1 MMGQMTQVQGRVRAA
16 ALPLEERRSAIV
28 AATLPLFLD
37 QGGAVT
43 TREIA
48 QAAGIAEGTIFRVF
62 PDKKS
67 LLMAAAEEAINPS
80 GGQELFD
87 KAMAD
92 VTDLRDQIVL
102 SAQRVLDRML
112 LTMSVMVAVRPHL
125 IQAFHEDPESK
136 KHMGPPAF
144 VLKAQEDLHRRL
156 TRLFEPHRGE
166 LAVEP
171 DVPATALRSLIF
183 GASRP
188 ELGMKAVLTADQIAD
203 IVLGGVLRRDS

>member
-1 MMGQMTQVQGRVRAA
+1 M
-16 ALPLEERRSAIV
+16 PPDDRRKAIV
-28 AATLPLFLD
+28 TALVPLLVER
-37 QGGAVT
+37 GGEVT

-87 KAMAD
+87 NAMAGA
-92 VTDLRDQIVL
+92 TDLRGQIVL
-102 SAQRVLDRML
+102 AAQRVLDRML

-125 IQAFHEDPESK
+125 IQAFHEDEHSK

-144 VLKAQEDLHRRL
+144 VLKAQEDLHHRL
-156 TRLFEPHRGE
+156 TGLFEPHRDE

-171 DVPATALRSLIF
+171 EVAATALRSLIF

-203 IVLGGVLRRDS
+203 IVLGGVLRRDA

>member
-1 MMGQMTQVQGRVRAA
+1 MLYDVSPRATSMS
-16 ALPLEERRSAIV
+16 PDDRRKAIV
-28 AATLPLFLD
+28 TALVPLLVER
-37 QGGAVT
+37 GGEVT

-92 VTDLRDQIVL
+92 VTDLRAQIVL
-102 SAQRVLDRML
+102 AAQRVLDRML

-156 TRLFEPHRGE
+156 TGLFEPHRDE

-171 DVPATALRSLIF
+171 DVAATALRSLIF